1 MKRLT
6 RNLKV
11 CETLVT
17 FYYEDKI
24 YTKNV
29 LFPNPLSKKE
39 VESFLDL
46 IFPGSKI
53 LKAEL
58 QETKEAFISLP
69 LTLLL
74 NVSEEGVAEIVKYR
88 NNVEVSEWLFK
99 KLKQFTMM
107 NMRE

>member
-24 YTKNV
+24 YTKNF

-39 VESFLDL
+39 AESFLDL
-46 IFPGSKI
+46 MFPGSKL
-53 LKAEL
+53 LKAEP
-58 QETKEAFISLP
+58 QEIKEASITVP
-69 LTLLL
+69 LALLL
-74 NVSEEGVAEIVKYR
+74 NVSVEAVVDSVKYR
-88 NNVEVSEWLFK
+88 NTMEVIK
-99 KLKQFTMM
+99 
-107 NMRE
+107 